1 MRQHTG
7 FIYLEK
13 VLIIVR
19 QTNVCKPK
27 VIGTKGFETP
37 FLCEQTKI
45 HSSYYLHICLPCKVL
60 TPLFKQKL
68 PFFLFS

>member
-13 VLIIVR
+13 VLIITLLIIKR

-27 VIGTKGFETP
+27 VIGTTKGFE
-37 FLCEQTKI
+37 
-45 HSSYYLHICLPCKVL
+45 S
-60 TPLFKQKL
+60 PLAT
-68 PFFLFS
+68 

>member
-13 VLIIVR
+13 VLIIIR

-27 VIGTKGFETP
+27 VIGTTKGFE
-37 FLCEQTKI
+37 
-45 HSSYYLHICLPCKVL
+45 S
-60 TPLFKQKL
+60 PLAT
-68 PFFLFS
+68 

>member
-13 VLIIVR
+13 VLIIIR

-27 VIGTKGFETP
+27 VIGTKGFESP
-37 FLCEQTKI
+37 
-45 HSSYYLHICLPCKVL
+45 L
-60 TPLFKQKL
+60 TT
-68 PFFLFS
+68 